1 MWVFFEMLI
10 TSIMSDQGL
19 LEENLGEV
27 FVVLINF
34 LNKVPEQLKSLPFP
48 GQQISCLDMILALI
62 NKTFELAQLKGD
74 EIEAVTGI
82 TLLNAILENVQ
93 GLDTNFIGNIV
104 DMLLKEM

>member
-1 MWVFFEMLI
+1 
-10 TSIMSDQGL
+10 
-19 LEENLGEV
+19 LGGV

-34 LNKVPEQLKSLPFP
+34 LNKAPDQLKSLPFP
-48 GQQISCLDMILALI
+48 GQQLSCLDMIVALV
-62 NKTFELAQLKGD
+62 NKTFELAEIKGD

-93 GLDTNFIGNIV
+93 GLDCNFIGNIV